1 MKRKL
6 LPLMTTSIVLIGLT
20 FQLGYSMDREE
31 IKLSDLPPEIITLVI
46 KYCPKENYND
56 FSIVCKDFLDITNG
70 LTEQC
75 KFKAPF
81 ILDEPIEQGILK
93 RFSRLTSLDLR
104 SNAWITNEDL
114 EDLPN
119 LISLNLTLNTQI
131 TDKGLRMLPN
141 LTSLDL
147 TLNTM
152 ITDAGL
158 KEHPNLTSLNLS
170 GNGVITDKGLKE
182 LPGLIVVIRRV
193 RTLK

>member
-1 MKRKL
+1 MKIKELKLNMKRKL

-119 LISLNLTLNTQI
+119 LI
-131 TDKGLRMLPN
+131 R
-141 LTSLDL
+141 LDL
-147 TLNTM
+147 TL
-152 ITDAGL
+152 I
-158 KEHPNLTSLNLS
+158 S
-170 GNGVITDKGLKE
+170 
-182 LPGLIVVIRRV
+182 
-193 RTLK
+193 